1 MATYGAGSLSRHVG
15 RDRLP
20 SMRRIDLLSRTF
32 KTAPHPVLADALQ
45 EGSFARVKVPLFGWL
60 PAALSHDAV
69 QTILK
74 RSETFALDARNAG
87 HNRAF
92 GLPFIPKSL
101 RLLSNNI
108 LSLDDPDHQRLRR
121 LADAPFRKAAI
132 EMQRDRVSMLVDHYL
147 DQAAAQTG
155 PEVDLAETV
164 FRPLPLHVISELL
177 GLTEAAKTRLTA
189 TMSGFS
195 SASSTWGILR
205 AFSGM
210 GGVIKQLREEIERA
224 RRDPRPGLLSAL
236 IAAEADGD
244 KVSED
249 ELVSLVLVL
258 FVAGHDTTTNLLSSG
273 LYTLQTEPGAWQ
285 TARRLDAD
293 GWRVAVDEIMR
304 FAMPVH
310 MTKPR
315 FIIADTEIDGVSF
328 QRGDKTIAL
337 LGAANLDPA
346 EFDAPLTLDLS
357 RRPNRH
363 TGWGGGPHIC
373 LGLHLAKM
381 EAELTLSKIAERWP
395 TLALGDGLKWSRRIG
410 TRGLDA
416 MPVRLAG

>member
-1 MATYGAGSLSRHVG
+1 MGQ
-15 RDRLP
+15 
-20 SMRRIDLLSRTF
+20 F
-32 KTAPHPVLADALQ
+32 
-45 EGSFARVKVPLFGWL
+45 
-60 PAALSHDAV
+60 
-69 QTILK
+69 
-74 RSETFALDARNAG
+74 
-87 HNRAF
+87 
-92 GLPFIPKSL
+92 
-101 RLLSNNI
+101 
-108 LSLDDPDHQRLRR
+108 
-121 LADAPFRKAAI
+121 
-132 EMQRDRVSMLVDHYL
+132 VDQYL
-147 DQAAAQTG
+147 DQVAAQNT

-164 FRPLPLHVISELL
+164 FRPLPLRVISELL
-177 GLTEAAKTRLTA
+177 GLPEAAKNRLTQ

-205 AFSGM
+205 AMSGM
-210 GGVIKQLREEIERA
+210 GGVIKQLRVEIDRA
-224 RRDPRPGLLSAL
+224 RQNPHPGLLSDL
-236 IAAEADGD
+236 IQAEADGD

-285 TARRLDAD
+285 TAHDLDED
-293 GWRVAVDEIMR
+293 GWRIAVDELMR

-315 FIIADTEIDGVSF
+315 FIIEDTEIEGVSF
-328 QRGDKTIAL
+328 KRGDKTIAL

-346 EFDAPLTLDLS
+346 EFDEPLRLNLS

-381 EAELTLSKIAERWP
+381 ETELTLSKIVARWP
-395 TLALGDGLKWSRRIG
+395 DLALGKGLKWSKRIG
-410 TRGLDA
+410 TRGLDVLPA
-416 MPVRLAG
+416 RLHG

>member
-1 MATYGAGSLSRHVG
+1 
-15 RDRLP
+15 
-20 SMRRIDLLSRTF
+20 MRRIEIMSRAF
-32 KTAPHPVLADALQ
+32 KIAPHPVLAEALQ
-45 EGSFARVKVPLFGWL
+45 DGPFARVKVPLFGPL
-60 PAALSHDAV
+60 PAALTHESV
-69 QTILK
+69 QTVLK
-74 RSETFALDARNAG
+74 RSETFAVDARNAG
-87 HNRAF
+87 HNKAF

-101 RLLSNNI
+101 RLLSENI

-121 LADAPFRKAAI
+121 LADAPFRRAAI
-132 EMQRDRVSMLVDHYL
+132 EMQRDRVGKLVDHYL
-147 DQAAAQTG
+147 DQVAARGT
-155 PEVDLAETV
+155 PEIDLAEMV
-164 FRPLPLHVISELL
+164 FRPLPLRVISELL
-177 GLTEAAKTRLTA
+177 GLTESAKARLTE
-189 TMSGFS
+189 TMAGFS

-205 AFSGM
+205 AISGM

-224 RRDPRPGLLSAL
+224 RKDPRPGLLSEL
-236 IAAEADGD
+236 IQAEADGD

-285 TARRLDAD
+285 TARDLDED
-293 GWRVAVDEIMR
+293 GWRIAVDELMR

-315 FIIADTEIDGVSF
+315 FIIEDTEIAGVPF
-328 QRGDKTIAL
+328 KRGDKTIAL

-346 EFDAPLTLDLS
+346 EFDAPLTLDLF

-395 TLALGDGLKWSRRIG
+395 NLALGDGLKWSKRIG

-416 MPVRLAG
+416 MPVRLSG

>member
-1 MATYGAGSLSRHVG
+1 
-15 RDRLP
+15 
-20 SMRRIDLLSRTF
+20 MRRIDITSRAF
-32 KTAPHPVLADALQ
+32 KIAPHTVLSEALAK
-45 EGSFARVKVPLFGWL
+45 GPFARVKLPLFGIL
-60 PAALSHDAV
+60 PAAMTHEAV
-69 QTILK
+69 QTVLK

-87 HNRAF
+87 HNKAF

-101 RLLSNNI
+101 RLLSDNI

-121 LADAPFRKAAI
+121 QADAPFRRAAI
-132 EMQRDRVSMLVDHYL
+132 EMQRDRVAALVDQYL
-147 DQAAAQTG
+147 DQISAQSG
-155 PEVDLAETV
+155 SEIDLVEDV
-164 FRPLPLHVISELL
+164 FRPLPLRVISELL
-177 GLTEAAKTRLTA
+177 GLTEAAKERLLQ

-195 SASSTWGILR
+195 AASSTWGILR
-205 AFSGM
+205 ALTGM
-210 GGVIKQLREEIERA
+210 GSVIKQLREEIERA
-224 RRDPRPGLLSAL
+224 RLDPRPGLLSDL
-236 IAAEADGD
+236 IHAEGD
-244 KVSED
+244 EMSED

-285 TARRLDAD
+285 TARGLDED
-293 GWRVAVDEIMR
+293 GWRIAVDELMR

-315 FIIADTEIDGVSF
+315 FVKEDTEIAGVPF
-328 QRGDKTIAL
+328 KRGDKTIAL

-346 EFDAPLTLDLS
+346 EFAQPLTLDLA

-381 EAELTLSKIAERWP
+381 ETELTLSKLAARWP
-395 TLALGDGLKWSRRIG
+395 NLALGDGLKWSKRLG

-416 MPVRLAG
+416 MPVRLGG

>member
-1 MATYGAGSLSRHVG
+1 
-15 RDRLP
+15 
-20 SMRRIDLLSRTF
+20 MRRIDIMSGDF
-32 KTAPHPVLADALQ
+32 KVAPHAVLAEALQ
-45 EGSFARVKVPLFGWL
+45 EGSFARVKVPLFGPL
-60 PAALSHDAV
+60 PAALTHEAV
-69 QTILK
+69 QTLLK

-121 LADAPFRKAAI
+121 LADAPFRRAAI
-132 EMQRDRVSMLVDHYL
+132 EMQRDRVGAFVDEYL
-147 DQAAAQTG
+147 DQIAAQD
-155 PEVDLAETV
+155 PAEIDLAETL
-164 FRPLPLHVISELL
+164 FRPLPLRVISELL
-177 GLTEAAKTRLTA
+177 GLTEGAKARLMQI
-189 TMSGFS
+189 MSGFS
-195 SASSTWGILR
+195 AGSSTWAILR
-205 AFSGM
+205 ALSGM

-224 RRDPRPGLLSAL
+224 RQDPRPGLLSDL
-236 IAAEADGD
+236 IHAEAEGG
-244 KVSED
+244 KMSED

-285 TARRLDAD
+285 MARSRDEN
-293 GWRVAVDEIMR
+293 GWRVAVDELMR

-315 FIIADTEIDGVSF
+315 FLIEDAEIAGHAF
-328 QRGDKTIAL
+328 KRGDKTIAL
-337 LGAANLDPA
+337 LGAANLDPT
-346 EFDAPLTLDLS
+346 EFDAPLTLDLA

-381 EAELTLSKIAERWP
+381 EAELALSRIAARWP
-395 TLALGDGLKWSRRIG
+395 DLALGDGLKWSKRIG